1 MAMRQILKQ
10 LIHKMVNLLQRMTKP
25 ASTIF
30 QPTKKYILTKI
41 EHFMK
46 YPVPPVESAGPG
58 DTERIAV
65 PVAVPIAVPVAAP
78 ERTKN

>member
-1 MAMRQILKQ
+1 
-10 LIHKMVNLLQRMTKP
+10 
-25 ASTIF
+25 
-30 QPTKKYILTKI
+30 
-41 EHFMK
+41 MK